1 MNILIIS
8 NVRCG
13 GYYFMSQLSERYNLK
28 PIHEPKEFI
37 ISDGI
42 CVKLLSDWPINN
54 VDEIIKYSKNF
65 DYVFLLDRKNLEE
78 QFKSIYVI
86 YELTKNKTAPW
97 YWNEKYETQDDFKIK
112 EKIYKDWLLDKSKN
126 IKEISNILN
135 KDILYYEDLYYNTE
149 VCHLQGLKFNPD
161 TSKKLYSSTLS
172 EFESKKNI
180 I

>member
-13 GYYFMSQLSERYNLK
+13 GYYFMSQLSKRHKLK
-28 PIHEPKEFI
+28 PIHEPKELI
-37 ISDGI
+37 ISDNV
-42 CVKLLSDWPINN
+42 CVKLLSDWPVSN
-54 VDEIIKYSKNF
+54 VDELIEYSKNF
-65 DYVFLLDRKNLEE
+65 NYVFLLDRKNLEE

-97 YWNEKYETQDDFKIK
+97 YWDSEYESQSDFLKK
-112 EKIYKDWLLDKSKN
+112 EKIYKDWLLNKSKN
-126 IKEISNILN
+126 IKKISKILN
-135 KDILYYEDLYYNTE
+135 KEILYYEDLYYNTE
-149 VCHLQGLKFNPD
+149 KCDLSGLFFSPD
-161 TSKKLYSSTLS
+161 TTKKLYSSSLK